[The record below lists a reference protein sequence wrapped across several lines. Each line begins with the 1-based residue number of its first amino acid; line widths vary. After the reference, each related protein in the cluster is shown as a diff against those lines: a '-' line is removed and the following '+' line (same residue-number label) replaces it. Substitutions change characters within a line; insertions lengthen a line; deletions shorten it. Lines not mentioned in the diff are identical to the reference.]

1 MVIKSCFY
9 SLLFAWDR
17 GKMKDVRR
25 DRRIF
30 YSQRVQ
36 FRFVDGVENDMPCT
50 PHRMPRARVKNFNNF
65 FLESGPRPTNPQG
78 SGPGARA
85 RARARALSTRRSSK
99 TRIFS
104 SVTFKSIKT
113 KNIQLVESCNCAKS
127 RLNPCRFWKVMTKTT
142 FFHEFLENKPKTS
155 PTSIFKSNRGKRT

>member
-1 MVIKSCFY
+1 
-9 SLLFAWDR
+9 
-17 GKMKDVRR
+17 MKDVRR

-36 FRFVDGVENDMPCT
+36 FRFVDGIENSMPCT
-50 PHRMPRARVKNFNNF
+50 PHKMPRARVKNFKNF
-65 FLESGPRPTNPQG
+65 FLESGPRPTQPLG
-78 SGPGARA
+78 RWAGRA

-113 KNIQLVESCNCAKS
+113 KNLQLVESCTCAKS
-127 RLNPCRFWKVMTKTT
+127 GLNPCRLRKVMTKTSFT
-142 FFHEFLENKPKTS
+142 CFPS
-155 PTSIFKSNRGKRT
+155 